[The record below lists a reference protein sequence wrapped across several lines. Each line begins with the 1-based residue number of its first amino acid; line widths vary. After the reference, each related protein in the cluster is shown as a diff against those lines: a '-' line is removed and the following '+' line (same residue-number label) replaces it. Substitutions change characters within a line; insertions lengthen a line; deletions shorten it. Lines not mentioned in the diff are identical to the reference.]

1 MRTARLEQRVPDRN
15 GRWPGPSGGPAPT
28 RVTPGATA
36 RPGPSTPAECRWCA
50 FPARAWLRAPF
61 YFCVQLTV
69 CRLQP
74 AGNVLCHFGET
85 KTFQEFK
92 QECDA
97 HANCVGFSYTAPK

>member
-1 MRTARLEQRVPDRN
+1 
-15 GRWPGPSGGPAPT
+15 
-28 RVTPGATA
+28 
-36 RPGPSTPAECRWCA
+36 
-50 FPARAWLRAPF
+50 
-61 YFCVQLTV
+61 V